1 LADAGFTEEDDRRA
15 GRTVRCP
22 TLFLW
27 SSRDDMED
35 LYGDPLAVWQP
46 WVDDLRG
53 ASIDSGHHVAE
64 ENPSELRTALI
75 DFLNEPAARLEKR
88 SGGLAP

>member
-64 ENPSELRTALI
+64 ENPSELRTAL
-75 DFLNEPAARLEKR
+75 
-88 SGGLAP
+88 STS

>member
-1 LADAGFTEEDDRRA
+1 
-15 GRTVRCP
+15 
-22 TLFLW
+22 
-27 SSRDDMED
+27 MQD

-75 DFLNEPAARLEKR
+75 DFLNEPTARL
-88 SGGLAP
+88 